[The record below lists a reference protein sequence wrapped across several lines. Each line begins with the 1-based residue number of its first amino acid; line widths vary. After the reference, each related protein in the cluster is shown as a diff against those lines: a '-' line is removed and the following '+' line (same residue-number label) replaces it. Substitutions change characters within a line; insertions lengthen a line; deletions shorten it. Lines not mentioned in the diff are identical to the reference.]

1 MTFQPERMSNRR
13 SFFFCSTRAAIVTG
27 LLALAVLL
35 SSVGA
40 PVNAF
45 SLNADPCLSC
55 MRDAPAPSA
64 ANPAAHQQA
73 APAEPQLLALG
84 QQVQDILKGGDKR
97 AYRVA
102 LQAGDFL
109 HVIADQK
116 GIDVVLAIS
125 GPDGKD
131 IVKMDSLNGSFG
143 PENVSIIASEAG
155 MYRIEVGSFDPTA
168 VAGVFAVQI
177 TELRPSKPGDEV
189 RVRAEKSYAAG
200 LLLYQNSDNS
210 VAKTAI
216 PVLEK
221 SLQDFQSIG
230 DVHGQ
235 AAVLYGLGATNQKLG
250 LNDNV
255 AKELEESARLFVE
268 AGSQMEAA
276 QVLEALA
283 GFQQSQGAT
292 ADAEAT
298 YRKALDTS
306 SKAMGTEDFEY
317 ARISIGLGRALLA
330 QRKYEEAQPYFERAI
345 AIREKTFGPNSR
357 ELADALQS
365 YGVTLHD
372 EKKYAEAEKIYKRA
386 IDIRTRIPA
395 QDARDGD
402 AATLATVINNLAVL
416 YDDQNQTDQA
426 LKYYLE
432 SLRIRET
439 ALPPGHPDK
448 IGTIDNLV
456 RLYKDAKKNAEV
468 EALDREAL
476 ADVIKSEKG
485 EDSKEVAHRLD
496 VLAFFLVDEAKFD
509 EALKDFEH
517 IVEIRKKILDPK
529 DPDIATSISN
539 IAFAYFKKEDYP
551 PAIEKEKEAIQLFE
565 ADNGTNAPGISDHY
579 AFLATLYY
587 RSEKYDDAIAWQN
600 KALTNLQNAK
610 TPDMRTIGVA
620 TNNLG
625 LFMKGGGK
633 YKDAIAKF
641 QASIDLL
648 VKAKD
653 RANEA
658 TARHNL
664 GNTYEADGN
673 YPAAQDSYRQAVII
687 LQELHDKANEADTLL
702 DLAGVLARQRQTGPA
717 LDTYR
722 SALAIE
728 SELNDR
734 GMQAYALNGIG
745 DLYKTANQYD
755 QATETYLKA
764 VAIREDLYP
773 NSNGLAETFTNL
785 ADVYK
790 AQGKYADAEAPLRRA
805 LQIRE
810 KNSGEDSAPVVLALN
825 NLAAVLNSE
834 GKFPDAEP
842 LFRRAI
848 TIQQKLLGA
857 DNPKLA
863 GPLSNLASLYADQGQ
878 YAEAGPLY
886 RAALKLLPAGTESN
900 QSQIVD
906 LLNGLSVVYRA
917 EGRYLEAAR
926 TLSQAIAI
934 EEKASGTDPSSL
946 ADSYSTLA
954 ELYKARHQY
963 IAGAEAAEHALKLL
977 EQDQGKTTALYAKTL
992 DSVADFYE
1000 LQGKHDDA
1008 AKFYSS
1014 ALEIQTKFSGKDSPD
1029 LALTAD
1035 SLAEVYLAQY
1045 KTHEAEPLLLRA
1057 LAIRE
1062 KVFGPNHPRTSDT
1075 VQDLAVLYYY
1085 EGNRAK
1091 AEEFFHRRE
1100 ETLRAQI
1107 SQSPPSMSDKDRRAL
1122 LSAVQD
1128 FFPSAFSFAYANREA
1143 DPGVAARMYDLVLWQ
1158 KAVSLAS
1165 FTSARHRATAGTDPE
1180 ATALLEQLAS
1190 KRSQLA
1196 AFVAQKHSDTGEW
1209 LGTEEK
1215 LGDESMQLEHEYSR
1229 RLGSHP
1235 AAPAMVQPTLSDIRK
1250 QLQKGEAAVEYLRF
1264 EFDDAES
1271 RTRKP
1276 LYLALV
1282 LTTDVNSPTL
1292 VTLGEAATLEADPVR
1307 AYRNSLAP
1315 AAHPDS
1321 SKFYEA
1327 FWKPIESALGGA
1339 TRVYISPDGAL
1350 NDVAFGAVTATDGK
1364 PLLEKYDLHM
1374 LPSTRDLVRN
1384 ATPRAANTA
1393 VLLGNPDFALSETQ
1407 YRSALAAI
1415 DAVAKGMTPPTIP
1428 SAPTTPDTKAILPKL
1443 PESGVEVQSISKMLQ
1458 EKNWQVQLYE
1468 GPLAIEEAIR
1478 ATRSPRVLHIASSGF
1493 YLPQPEGGEAQSA
1506 NEIPAGL
1513 DDPSLRAGLFF
1524 AGADAALS
1532 GAEPPSDTEDGILSA
1547 YEAAALDL
1555 SGTELV
1561 FLNTSAGKIDP
1572 KSAREAIFE
1581 VPRAFLRAGAE
1592 SVLISLWPMS
1602 DKESAEIAALF
1613 YKHWLAGDDKWSA
1626 LRKAQL
1632 ETRASII
1639 KRTGKDDPS
1648 KWAPWV
1654 LVGH

>member
-1 MTFQPERMSNRR
+1 MNVQPERMSNRR
-13 SFFFCSTRAAIVTG
+13 PSFLFYSARAAVFFG
-27 LLALAVLL
+27 LLASSVLL
-35 SSVGA
+35 IAAGA
-40 PVNAF
+40 SASAYP
-45 SLNADPCLSC
+45 LNADPFVSC
-55 MRDAPAPSA
+55 TLETCEILA
-64 ANPAAHQQA
+64 AGLPIAQQA
-73 APAEPQLLALG
+73 ASAEPQLLALG
-84 QQVQDILKGGDKR
+84 QPPVQDILKGGDKH

-109 HVIADQK
+109 HVVADQK
-116 GIDVVLAIS
+116 SIDVVLAIS

-131 IVKMDSLNGSFG
+131 VGTMDSLNGSFG
-143 PENVSIIASEAG
+143 PENVSIIAPVAG
-155 MYRIEVGSFDPTA
+155 TYRIEVRSFDPSA
-168 VAGVFAVQI
+168 VAGVFAIQI

-189 RVRAEKSYAAG
+189 RVRAEKTYAQG
-200 LLLYQNSDNS
+200 LLGYQGD
-210 VAKTAI
+210 AEATKAAL
-216 PVLEK
+216 PVLK
-221 SLQDFQSIG
+221 SSLQDFQSIG

-235 AAVLYGLGATNQKLG
+235 AAVLYGLGATHQKLG
-250 LNDNV
+250 MNGEV
-255 AKELEESARLFVE
+255 KKELEESIRLFGQ
-268 AGSQMEAA
+268 AGSPAEAA
-276 QVLEALA
+276 EVLEALA
-283 GFQQSQGAT
+283 GFQQSQGES

-298 YRKALDTS
+298 YRKALDMW
-306 SKAMGTEDFEY
+306 SKAIGTEDFEY
-317 ARISIGLGRALLA
+317 ARINVGLGRVLLGERRYSDA
-330 QRKYEEAQPYFERAI
+330 EPYFEKAI
-345 AIREKTFGPNSR
+345 AIRETVFGADSL

-372 EKKYAEAEKIYKRA
+372 QKKFPEAEKIYRRA
-386 IDIRTRIPA
+386 IAIRTKVAKP
-395 QDARDGD
+395 GD
-402 AATLATVINNLAVL
+402 EAVLATVINNLAVL
-416 YDDQNQTDQA
+416 FDDQRNYADA
-426 LKYYLE
+426 EKYYKQ
-432 SLRIRET
+432 SLSIREK
-439 ALPPGHPDK
+439 ALPPGDSEK
-448 IGTIDNLV
+448 IATIENLI
-456 RLYKDAKKNAEV
+456 RIYKDAKKNEQA
-468 EALDREAL
+468 EALLREAL
-476 ADVIKSEKG
+476 EDVKKANG
-485 EDSKEVAHRLD
+485 ESSKEAAYRLD
-496 VLAFFLVDEAKFD
+496 ALSFFLVDEGKVDESLKNFD
-509 EALKDFEH
+509 LTLA
-517 IVEIRKKILDPK
+517 IRKRILDPK
-529 DPDIATSISN
+529 DPDIATSTSN
-539 IAFAYFKKEDYP
+539 IAFAYFKKQDYA
-551 PAIEKEKEAIQLFE
+551 PAITLEKEAIQLYE
-565 ADNGTNAPGISDHY
+565 ADNGANAPGISDHY
-579 AFLATLYY
+579 SFLATLYY

-600 KALTNLQNAK
+600 KALTSLQNAK
-610 TPDMRTIGVA
+610 SPDIRTIGVA

-625 LFMKGGGK
+625 LFMKGGEK
-633 YKDAIAKF
+633 YKEAIEKF
-641 QASIDLL
+641 QASIEML

-658 TARHNL
+658 IARHNL
-664 GNTYEADGN
+664 GNTYEADGQ
-673 YPAAQDSYRQAVII
+673 YPAAQEAYRQAVII

-805 LQIRE
+805 LEIRE
-810 KNSGEDSAPVVLALN
+810 KNAGANGDAVVLALN

-834 GKFPDAEP
+834 GKFPEAEP

-848 TIQQKLLGA
+848 SIQEKKLGA

-886 RAALKLLPAGTESN
+886 RAALKLLSAATEAN
-900 QSQIVD
+900 RSQIVD
-906 LLNGLSVVYRA
+906 LLNGLSAVYRA
-917 EGRYLEAAR
+917 EGRYLDAAR
-926 TLSQAIAI
+926 SLSQAIAI
-934 EEKASGTDPSSL
+934 EEKTPGTDPSSL

-954 ELYKARHQY
+954 ELYKTRHQY
-963 IAGAEAAEHALKLL
+963 VAGAEAAEHALKLL

-1045 KTHEAEPLLLRA
+1045 KTQEAEPLLLRA

-1085 EGNRAK
+1085 EGNRSK
-1091 AEEFFHRRE
+1091 AQEFFHRRE
-1100 ETLRAQI
+1100 DTLRAQL
-1107 SQSPPSMSDKDRRAL
+1107 SQSLPAMSDKDRNTL
-1122 LSAVQD
+1122 LNSVQD
-1128 FFPSAFSFAYANREA
+1128 FFPNAYSFAYANREG
-1143 DPGVAARMYDLVLWQ
+1143 DPGTAARMYDLALWQ
-1158 KAVSLAS
+1158 KAVSLSS
-1165 FTSARHRATAGTDPE
+1165 FTSARHRATAGSDPE

-1196 AFVAQKHSDTGEW
+1196 AFFAQKHPDTAEW
-1209 LGTEEK
+1209 RAAEEK
-1215 LGDESMQLEHEYSR
+1215 LADESMQLEREYSR

-1235 AAPAMVQPTLSDIRK
+1235 PAPAIVQPTLSDIRK
-1250 QLQKGEAAVEYLRF
+1250 HLHEGEAAVEYLRF
-1264 EFDDAES
+1264 DFADAEARAS
-1271 RTRKP
+1271 KP
-1276 LYLALV
+1276 LYVALV

-1292 VTLGEAATLEADPVR
+1292 VTLGDAATLEAEPLR
-1307 AYRNSLAP
+1307 AYHSSLAP

-1350 NDVAFGAVTATDGK
+1350 NEVAFGAVTEGDHK
-1364 PLLEKYDLHM
+1364 VLLEKYDLHM
-1374 LPSTRDLVRN
+1374 LPSTRDLVR
-1384 ATPRAANTA
+1384 AAAPRTDSPANTA
-1393 VLLGNPDFALSETQ
+1393 VCLGNPDFALSETQ

-1415 DAVAKGMTPPTIP
+1415 DAVAKGMPAPALP
-1428 SAPTTPDTKAILPKL
+1428 SAPPAADTKTILARL
-1443 PESGVEVQSISKMLQ
+1443 PDSGAEVQSISKMLQ

-1468 GPLAIEEAIR
+1468 GPLAVEEAIR
-1478 ATRSPRVLHIASSGF
+1478 GAHSPRVLHIATSGF
-1493 YLPQPEGGEAQSA
+1493 YLPQPEGGDAQSA

-1513 DDPSLRAGLFF
+1513 DDPSLRAGIFF

-1532 GAEPPSDTEDGILSA
+1532 GVEPPPDVEDGILSA
-1547 YEAAALDL
+1547 YESAGLDL
-1555 SGTELV
+1555 NGTELV
-1561 FLNTSAGKIDP
+1561 VLNTSAGKIDP
-1572 KSAREAIFE
+1572 KSAREAIYGM
-1581 VPRAFLRAGAE
+1581 PRAMLRAGAAT
-1592 SVLISLWPMS
+1592 VLISLWPMS
-1602 DKESAEIAALF
+1602 DKESAELAELF
-1613 YKHWLAGDDKWSA
+1613 YKHWLTGEDKWTA
-1626 LRKAQL
+1626 LRKAEL
-1632 ETRASII
+1632 ETRAKII
-1639 KRTGKDDPS
+1639 KSTGKDDPS
-1648 KWAPWV
+1648 KWASWV

>member
-1 MTFQPERMSNRR
+1 MLFWPRI
-13 SFFFCSTRAAIVTG
+13 AAVCA
-27 LLALAVLL
+27 LLAAFVVIT
-35 SSVGA
+35 STA
-40 PVNAF
+40 PTAIAC
-45 SLNADPCLSC
+45 SLNADSPFSC
-55 MRDAPAPSA
+55 TRAVSESGVAGHLI
-64 ANPAAHQQA
+64 HQQ
-73 APAEPQLLALG
+73 PQQAEPQLLVPG
-84 QQVQDILKGGDKR
+84 HTIQDILKGGDKH
-97 AYRVA
+97 AYRIA
-102 LQAGDFL
+102 LQAGEFL
-109 HVIADQK
+109 HVTADQK

-131 IVKMDSLNGSFG
+131 VATMDSLNGYYG
-143 PENVSIIASEAG
+143 PENVSVIAETAG
-155 MYRIEVGSFDPTA
+155 MYRIEVRSFDPA
-168 VAGVFAVQI
+168 AAAGVFAITI

-189 RVRAEKSYAAG
+189 RVRAEKTYAQG
-200 LLLYQNSDNS
+200 LQDYQGEADA
-210 VAKTAI
+210 AKAAVPI
-216 PVLEK
+216 
-221 SLQDFQSIG
+221 LQSALKDFQSIG
-230 DVHGQ
+230 DIHGE
-235 AAVLYGLGATNQKLG
+235 AAASYGLAATHQRLG
-250 LNDNV
+250 INAD
-255 AKELEESARLFVE
+255 AKKEFEDSIRLFE
-268 AGSQMEAA
+268 QAGSQPEMAEVIEAM
-276 QVLEALA
+276 A
-283 GFQQSQGAT
+283 GFLQVQGET
-292 ADAEAT
+292 AEAEAS
-298 YRKALDTS
+298 YRKALDVW
-306 SKAMGTEDFEY
+306 SKTVGEADAEY
-317 ARISIGLGRALLA
+317 ARIAVGLGRLLLNE
-330 QRKYEEAQPYFERAI
+330 RKYADSEPYFEKAI
-345 AIREKTFGPNSR
+345 AIREKVFGPESL

-372 EKKYAEAEKIYKRA
+372 QKKFAEAEKVYRRA
-386 IDIRTRIPA
+386 IGIRTKVA
-395 QDARDGD
+395 KQGD
-402 AATLATVINNLAVL
+402 EPVIATVINNLAVL
-416 YDDQNQTDQA
+416 YDDQHNSADA
-426 LKYYLE
+426 EKYFKE
-432 SLRIRET
+432 SLSIREK
-439 ALPPGHPDK
+439 ALPPGDPDK
-448 IGTIDNLV
+448 IATIDNLI
-456 RLYKDAKKNAEV
+456 RLYKDAKKNDQA

-476 ADVIKSEKG
+476 EDVVKAKG
-485 EDSKEVAHRLD
+485 EFSKEAAYRLD
-496 VLAFFLVDEAKFD
+496 ALSFFLVDEGKLD
-509 EALKDFEH
+509 EALKNFEH

-539 IAFAYFKKEDYP
+539 IAFGYFKKEDYP

-610 TPDMRTIGVA
+610 TPDTRTIGVA

-633 YKDAIAKF
+633 YKEAIAKF
-641 QASIDLL
+641 QSSIDLL
-648 VKAKD
+648 VTAKD

-810 KNSGEDSAPVVLALN
+810 KNSGENSNPVVLALN

-834 GKFPDAEP
+834 GKFPEAEP

-863 GPLSNLASLYADQGQ
+863 GPLSNLASLYVDQGQ

-886 RAALKLLPAGTESN
+886 RAALKLLPPGTESN

-906 LLNGLSVVYRA
+906 LLNGLSAVYRA
-917 EGRYLEAAR
+917 EGRYLDAAR

-934 EEKASGTDPSSL
+934 EEKSSGTDPSSL

-1000 LQGKHDDA
+1000 LQGKHDEA
-1008 AKFYSS
+1008 AKSYSS
-1014 ALEIQTKFSGKDSPD
+1014 ALEIQTKFSGRDSPD

-1035 SLAEVYLAQY
+1035 SLGEVYLAQF
-1045 KTHEAEPLLLRA
+1045 KTHEAEPLLLQA

-1107 SQSPPSMSDKDRRAL
+1107 SQSPPSMSDKDRKVL
-1122 LSAVQD
+1122 LSAAQD
-1128 FFPSAFSFAYANREA
+1128 FFPSAYSFAYANREA
-1143 DPGVAARMYDLVLWQ
+1143 DPGVAARIYDLVLWQ

-1215 LGDESMQLEHEYSR
+1215 LGDESMQLEREYSR

-1250 QLQKGEAAVEYLRF
+1250 QLQRGEAAVEYLRF

-1292 VTLGEAATLEADPVR
+1292 VTLGDAATLEADPLR
-1307 AYRNSLAP
+1307 AYRNSLA
-1315 AAHPDS
+1315 AASHPDS
-1321 SKFYEA
+1321 SKFYDA

-1339 TRVYISPDGAL
+1339 TRVFISPDGAL

-1364 PLLEKYDLHM
+1364 PLLEKYELHM

-1384 ATPRAANTA
+1384 STPRAGNIA
-1393 VLLGNPDFALSETQ
+1393 VLLGNPDFGLSETQ

-1415 DAVAKGMTPPTIP
+1415 DAVAKGMPPPAIP
-1428 SAPTTPDTKAILPKL
+1428 AAPSTPDAKPILARL

-1478 ATRSPRVLHIASSGF
+1478 GARSPRVLHIASSGF
-1493 YLPQPEGGEAQSA
+1493 YLPQTEAGDAQSA

-1547 YEAAALDL
+1547 YEAAGLDL

-1613 YKHWLAGDDKWSA
+1613 YKHWLAGEDKWSA

-1632 ETRASII
+1632 ETRSSII